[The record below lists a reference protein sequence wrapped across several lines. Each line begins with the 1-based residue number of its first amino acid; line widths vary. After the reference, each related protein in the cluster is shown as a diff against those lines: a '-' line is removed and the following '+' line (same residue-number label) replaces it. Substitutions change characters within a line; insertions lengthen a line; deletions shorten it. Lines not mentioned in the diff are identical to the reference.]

1 MGNLKI
7 TLTRSAIGFNETQ
20 KRTARALGLTRMNK
34 TVVRP
39 DNDQVR
45 GMVRAIEHL
54 VTVQVEVEPEAEQ
67 AATKTK
73 AKAKAKA

>member
-7 TLTRSAIGFNETQ
+7 TLKKSPIGFNETQ
-20 KRTARALGLTRMNK
+20 KRTAAALGLGKLNK

-45 GMVRAIEHL
+45 GMCRSIEHML
-54 VTVQVEVEPEAEQ
+54 EVEVVEETAG
-67 AATKTK
+67 KK
-73 AKAKAKA
+73 

>member
-1 MGNLKI
+1 MPNLKI
-7 TLTRSAIGFNETQ
+7 TLQRSPIGSPEKQ
-20 KRTARALGLTRMNK
+20 KRTARALGLNRLNQ

-54 VTVQVEVEPEAEQ
+54 VRVEQEAAQ
-67 AATKTK
+67 
-73 AKAKAKA
+73 